1 MKRWLA
7 AMMALVLLL
16 MLLPVSSMA
25 AQYATVKGGWLRLRS
40 KPSYDA
46 QTLASYYTGTVV
58 EVLGTSGSWYQVRL
72 TDGNTGYMHG
82 DYLTAGVVTPG
93 GSTAT
98 GNATVISSNGYGVR
112 LRVGP
117 GTNYRVIR
125 KFPVGTPATILQ
137 GGNSW
142 CKISIGGYTGYMMS
156 QFLSSK
162 SGSTG
167 GSTGSTGSVSYVG
180 DATIWSGN
188 GYGVRLRTGPGK
200 EYSKIGVYSVGTRV
214 KIIEKG
220 PVWDY
225 IEVGSR
231 RGYMMNE
238 FLNYNNTYNVTGVTI
253 NNLSPVVGNVL
264 AVQSVTPSTASV
276 TYEWLVKPQGGTE
289 TVKGTTAAYMV
300 TDADVGATIR
310 LKVTGAGSYKG
321 TVYSPSTAA
330 VVKTGTVDGLTLNIT
345 SPYVGDVLRPV
356 LTPSN
361 ATVTYIW
368 TVGGVQRSNES
379 TYTVTAADVG
389 KTIALRVDGKYP
401 FSGTKSASTNA
412 VVDTA
417 LPVITTASLPNG
429 TYQAAYSQQLNATGG
444 GKMVWSI
451 VSGSLPAG
459 LSLSQN
465 GLISGTPT
473 ECATKAMTVQA
484 SNEKGK
490 ITKEMTLT
498 VDAAKVNLS
507 DINGVAVPVKDA
519 TGVTAIADCDQ
530 YTGTVTWSPALNG
543 GKFEAGTVY
552 TATIQLAAK
561 LNYTFTGLTAS
572 FFKVEGSA
580 NTSCTVGADGTT
592 ATVTAVFPATAAATA
607 TKLDKPVITG
617 ITQNG
622 SDWVISWNA
631 VPNASSYMVRRAG
644 TTPTEWKASTT
655 TSYTLTEAPISATYQ
670 VYAVGDGVLF
680 ENSDPADYVYTVLPT
695 PVQLQA
701 PANVV
706 VKEVDGVWTAQW
718 DAVPNAIGYKFRQ
731 TNGANTWYDLT
742 TTSYSF
748 VNAPVDGDTYEV
760 YAVGDGTAYTD
771 SSLVNYTYTVTPPP
785 APGTPVVLDAPTGL
799 TIQQNGSDWVAT
811 WDAVTNASGYRF
823 QKVGGTGWHDCTG
836 TSYTFVNPP
845 ATAEYQVYAVGDG
858 TAYTDS
864 AITSLNYTE
873 PTAPA
878 VPLDAPTGLTIQQNG
893 SDWVAT
899 WNAVPN
905 ASGYRFQKVGGS
917 GWHDCTGTSYT
928 FANPPA
934 TADYQVY
941 AVGDGTAYAD
951 SAITSVSYTAPV
963 AAALDTPT
971 GLSIQESG
979 GAWTATWNAVPNA
992 SGYRFQKVGGSGWHN
1007 CTGTSYTFANPPA
1020 TAEYQVYAVGD
1031 GYLYTDSNVASL
1043 SYTEPAPAP
1052 VKLDAPSGFNMTESG
1067 GVWTLSW
1074 NSVPNATGYKFCQT
1088 NGSGTWHSCS
1098 GNSYTFV
1105 NAPAAGDSYQVY
1117 AEGDEV
1123 SYTKSDAAGFTY

>member
-40 KPSYDA
+40 NPSYDA

-58 EVLGTSGSWYQVRL
+58 EVLGTSGSWYHVRL
-72 TDGNTGYMHG
+72 SDGNTGYMHG
-82 DYLTAGVVTPG
+82 DYLTAGAAAPG

-112 LRVGP
+112 LRMGP

-137 GGNSW
+137 SGNYW

-156 QFLSSK
+156 QFLSTK
-162 SGSTG
+162 GGTTG

-214 KIIEKG
+214 KIITKG

-238 FLNYNNTYNVTGVTI
+238 FLIYNNNYTVNGVTI

-276 TYEWLVKPQGGTE
+276 TYEWLVKPKDGTE

-321 TVYSPSTAA
+321 TAYSPSTAA

-401 FSGTKSASTNA
+401 FSGTKSATTNA
-412 VVDTA
+412 VVDTS

-459 LSLSQN
+459 LTLSQS

-490 ITKEMTLT
+490 VTKEMTLT

-507 DINGVAVPVKDA
+507 DINGVAAPVKDA
-519 TGVTAIADCDQ
+519 AGVTAIADCAQ

-552 TATIQLAAK
+552 TATINLAAK
-561 LNYTFTGLTAS
+561 LNYTFTGLTAN
-572 FFKVEGSA
+572 FFKVAGST

-592 ATVTAVFPATAAATA
+592 ATVTAVFPATAAAAA

-644 TTPTEWKASTT
+644 STPTEWQASTT

-670 VYAVGDGVLF
+670 VYAVGDGTLF
-680 ENSDPADYVYTVLPT
+680 ENSDPADYVYTVVVT

-701 PANVV
+701 PANVT

-718 DAVPNAIGYKFRQ
+718 DAVPNAVGYKFRQ

-742 TTSYSF
+742 ATSYSF
-748 VNAPVDGDTYEV
+748 INAPADGDTYEV

-771 SSLVNYTYTVTPPP
+771 SSVVSYTYTVTPPAPP
-785 APGTPVVLDAPTGL
+785 APETPVVLDAPIGL
-799 TIQQNGSDWVAT
+799 TIQQSGSDWVAT
-811 WDAVTNASGYRF
+811 WNAVSNASGYRF
-823 QKVGGTGWHDCTG
+823 QKVGGSGWHDCSG
-836 TSYTFVNPP
+836 TSYTFSNPP

-864 AITSLNYTE
+864 AITSLTY
-873 PTAPA
+873 TAPVA
-878 VPLDAPTGLTIQQNG
+878 VQLAPPTGLSIQQSG
-893 SDWVAT
+893 DSWTAT
-899 WNAVPN
+899 WNAVSN

-917 GWHDCTGTSYT
+917 GWHDCSGTSYT
-928 FANPPA
+928 F
-934 TADYQVY
+934 
-941 AVGDGTAYAD
+941 
-951 SAITSVSYTAPV
+951 S
-963 AAALDTPT
+963 
-971 GLSIQESG
+971 
-979 GAWTATWNAVPNA
+979 
-992 SGYRFQKVGGSGWHN
+992 
-1007 CTGTSYTFANPPA
+1007 NPPA

-1031 GYLYTDSNVASL
+1031 GYQYTDSNVASL

-1052 VKLDAPSGFNMTESG
+1052 DKLDTPTGFNMTENE

-1117 AEGDEV
+1117 AVGDEV
-1123 SYTKSDAAGFTY
+1123 SYTQSETASFTY